1 MVSTFSN
8 FSSSLLLN
16 YWNANR
22 QPILNGFLAENIPF
36 ILSENTG
43 YTAYSGTSYNEE
55 EIEQEVKSIFFK
67 EHPHFK
73 STYSKVS
80 FSLMLKMHNKK
91 CVGLNSAQ
99 LSFFY
104 KTNTDLKMSLNDLKE
119 QYLNFPN
126 TMIISSNNDIIEI
139 KNTDEGSWP
148 SSVYLKSRKVNE
160 EPFLIFSATD
170 IFF

>member
-1 MVSTFSN
+1 MF
-8 FSSSLLLN
+8 N
-16 YWNANR
+16 YWNVDR
-22 QPILNGFLAENIPF
+22 DPILNEFLAENIPF

-43 YTAYSGTSYNEE
+43 YTAYSATTYNEE
-55 EIEQEVKSIFFK
+55 DIEQQVKSIFFK
-67 EHPHFK
+67 EHQHFK

-80 FSLMLKMHNKK
+80 FSLLLKLHNKK
-91 CVGLNSAQ
+91 CVALNSAQ

-126 TMIISSNNDIIEI
+126 TKIISSNNDIIEI
-139 KNTDEGSWP
+139 INTDDASWP

-160 EPFLIFSATD
+160 ELILIFSATD